1 MGIAAVSFKDKNGIE
16 IVVYPQGE
24 WDTID
29 FDATDFDEDTDMI
42 VYDTKADAP
51 KDNLSKLDIT
61 ASVDGKKILRL
72 RETATYTCRL
82 KDVRQ
87 EGSDQICKNHFFFKR
102 EE

>member
-1 MGIAAVSFKDKNGIE
+1 M
-16 IVVYPQGE
+16 VYPQGE

-61 ASVDGKKILRL
+61 ASVDGKKYYD
-72 RETATYTCRL
+72 TAKQLPIRADKGCQAR
-82 KDVRQ
+82 R
-87 EGSDQICKNHFFFKR
+87 F
-102 EE
+102 